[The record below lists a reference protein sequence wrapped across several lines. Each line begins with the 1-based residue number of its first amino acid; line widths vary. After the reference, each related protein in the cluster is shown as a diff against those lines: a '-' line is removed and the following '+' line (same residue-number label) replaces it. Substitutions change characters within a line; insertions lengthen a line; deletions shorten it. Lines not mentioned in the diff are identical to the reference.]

1 LQGQELN
8 KNAFEVPF
16 PPTDFF
22 AASERVENASSEE
35 SVFTLKHSLSIF
47 FMQEHKLVRWACA
60 QKKENKRF
68 RMKRQSREAAETGG
82 RTSLS

>member
-1 LQGQELN
+1 MARLLRSKGFQGQELN

-47 FMQEHKLVRWACA
+47 FMQEPNLSDGLVHRRRKTRDFA
-60 QKKENKRF
+60 
-68 RMKRQSREAAETGG
+68 
-82 RTSLS
+82 